1 MRTGQELSTPALV
14 VVIADDIAVR
24 TSLKFL
30 LELEG
35 FVVHSY
41 ASAAEFLSTDDVEH
55 CSCLVTDQNMP
66 GMSGLDLIAQLR
78 TRHASAPA
86 ILITSDPS
94 AFVRERARIAAVTI
108 VEKPRLGNAL
118 CDRIRDAVAHG
129 HG

>member
-14 VVIADDIAVR
+14 VVIDDDIAVR

-35 FVVHSY
+35 LVVHSY
-41 ASAAEFLSTDDVEH
+41 ASAAEFLSTDDGSR
-55 CSCLVTDQNMP
+55 CSCLVVDQHMP

-94 AFVRERARIAAVTI
+94 AFLRERARKAAVTI
-108 VEKPRLGNAL
+108 VEKPLLGNVL
-118 CDRIRDAVAHG
+118 SDKIRDAVAHG